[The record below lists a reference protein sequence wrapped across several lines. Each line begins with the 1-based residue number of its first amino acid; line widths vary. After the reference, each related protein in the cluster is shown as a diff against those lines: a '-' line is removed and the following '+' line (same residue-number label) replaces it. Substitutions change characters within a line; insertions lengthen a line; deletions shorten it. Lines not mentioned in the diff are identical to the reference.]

1 MSLMETMILATHG
14 LRTPH
19 SNVPACPA
27 PRWEHCMSRQ
37 LTCHHGS
44 KLPWNAMKKIFSGQN
59 VEYVCY
65 CGFFKLVNK
74 LGPEVPIYLGGP
86 FPHWGA
92 WLRLCA
98 HRRSGQQLPYRS
110 SANFGGRLIA
120 LQWVQKWWVFS
131 HQNGPFLNPKGRF
144 NQQGGIST
152 EFQQITSFVHWRA
165 HRTFSM
171 SRNRSLN
178 QTKSGQQRGEIH
190 IAAPDRSLCFMMAN
204 QAPSGF
210 PFPNLNIEPK
220 NSHIHWAK
228 YLRVSKNITVGFGIY
243 GGH

>member
-1 MSLMETMILATHG
+1 MILATHG

-19 SNVPACPA
+19 SNVPACPV
-27 PRWEHCMSRQ
+27 PRWEQCISRQ
-37 LTCHHGS
+37 LTCHHGN

-59 VEYVCY
+59 FKYVCY
-65 CGFFKLVNK
+65 RGFLKLVNK
-74 LGPEVPIYLGGP
+74 LGPEVRIYPGGP

-98 HRRSGQQLPYRS
+98 DRRSGQQLPYRS

-144 NQQGGIST
+144 NQQGRDFHGIST
-152 EFQQITSFVHWRA
+152 YNQFRALKSTLDIFNEQKRGFEPNKIWPTTRRNSYCSSRQKFVLHDG
-165 HRTFSM
+165 
-171 SRNRSLN
+171 
-178 QTKSGQQRGEIH
+178 K
-190 IAAPDRSLCFMMAN
+190 
-204 QAPSGF
+204 PSGF

-220 NSHIHWAK
+220 NSNIHWAK
-228 YLRVSKNITVGFGIY
+228 HLRVSKNITVGFGIY